1 MPFPCWPSAVSV
13 AVGAAR
19 AEAIGDVSSIN
30 NREQNDFFLSEG
42 LSYKVR
48 LISVSE
54 FPCVLAGFLMS
65 WVVYLYLQII
75 FTEK

>member
-1 MPFPCWPSAVSV
+1 M
-13 AVGAAR
+13 
-19 AEAIGDVSSIN
+19 I
-30 NREQNDFFLSEG
+30 FFLSEG

-54 FPCVLAGFLMS
+54 FPCVLTGFLMS
-65 WVVYLYLQII
+65 WVAYLYLQII